1 MWNVALTRLTRR
13 STGSSSAA
21 GTRFQSGPMFP
32 VSSAHTGLVYSRA
45 SYGEGGDVLPVVE
58 FGRAASTSSSC
69 PLPLPRAVAAP
80 QGSTSSPVVEPYV
93 PSYVSSAPIPSVIY
107 YPTPATRP
115 TAAAG
120 GPHTFGVDSA
130 PSAPVMNTPVVTTP
144 VVTRTYQSSVD
155 PPDPFALCLPVP
167 FSRAVESLDTDILEA
182 AAREAGI
189 RRPSARPASSVP
201 IPDVVIDS
209 EYSDME
215 PVTPRHLLDLQL
227 HQPPP

>member
-1 MWNVALTRLTRR
+1 MERIPSLSLREHFLK
-13 STGSSSAA
+13 SSAA
-21 GTRFQSGPMFP
+21 SADQ
-32 VSSAHTGLVYSRA
+32 VSVY
-45 SYGEGGDVLPVVE
+45 G
-58 FGRAASTSSSC
+58 
-69 PLPLPRAVAAP
+69 
-80 QGSTSSPVVEPYV
+80 PVVEPHV
-93 PSYVSSAPIPSVIY
+93 PPVISTVPILSVIY

-130 PSAPVMNTPVVTTP
+130 PSAPVVTAPVMNTPVVTTP

-189 RRPSARPASSVP
+189 RPPSARPASSVP

-215 PVTPRHLLDLQL
+215 PVTPRPLLDLQL